1 MHGARVYHAMQFLLR
16 SALDVFKRTTAVAV
30 TPPPPRVLYR
40 RHPIREQTDLST

>member
-1 MHGARVYHAMQFLLR
+1 MHGALIYNAMQLLLR

-30 TPPPPRVLYR
+30 TPPPRVLYR